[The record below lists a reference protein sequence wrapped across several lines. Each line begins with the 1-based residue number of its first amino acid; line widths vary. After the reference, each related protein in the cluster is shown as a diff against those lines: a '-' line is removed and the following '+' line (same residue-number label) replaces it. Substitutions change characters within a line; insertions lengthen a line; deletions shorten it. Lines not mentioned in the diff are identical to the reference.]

1 MSDPLPPVPRVDPWA
16 VVEYHARHAAQRSEG
31 SMSPTQRLAL
41 YAATAPD
48 VIGATPVRPGELGLW
63 RQLGREEWWKV
74 PLPAARGSAPQWLA
88 WSSSGQV
95 LVERPDAMGRRMFM
109 VATGTSFV
117 SMFGL
122 GRLVGWRALPFALL
136 LAAGAAFLSRIVWP
150 AWSRLGSAP
159 GDERHERAVA
169 ELVERYERDV
179 QS

>member
-16 VVEYHARHAAQRSEG
+16 VVEHHARRAAQRSEG

-41 YAATAPD
+41 YAATAPE
-48 VIGATPVRPGELGLW
+48 VIGAVPVRPGELGLV
-63 RQLGREEWWKV
+63 RQFGREEWWKA

-95 LVERPDAMGRRMFM
+95 LVERHDAMGRRMFT

-122 GRLVGWRALPFALL
+122 GRVMGWRALPVALL
-136 LAAGAAFLSRIVWP
+136 LAAAAAFITRVAWP
-150 AWSRLGSAP
+150 AWSPLGSAP
-159 GDERHERAVA
+159 GDERHQKAVA
-169 ELVERYERDV
+169 EMVERYERDV
-179 QS
+179 QD